1 MTARTLRQLI
11 ARNGLLPIE
20 AARALGIGKQHM
32 SDLLAGNKEIQP
44 ELAEAA
50 RALVGK
56 EA

>member
-11 ARNGLLPIE
+11 ARNGLLPSE
-20 AARALGIGKQHM
+20 AARRLGIGKQHM
-32 SDLLAGNKEIQP
+32 SDLLAGNKPIQP
-44 ELAEAA
+44 LFAEAA

>member
-1 MTARTLRQLI
+1 LI
-11 ARNGLLPIE
+11 ARAGLLPVE
-20 AARALGIGKQHM
+20 GARALGIGKQHM

-44 ELAEAA
+44 ELAAAA